1 MLSACNTKIGE
12 LSRGDEIVGLNRAL
26 LYAGTP
32 TVIASL
38 WNVDDAATGLLMQ
51 KFYTYLKEGMGKAEA
66 LQKARRELRQEY
78 REYSHPYFWAAF
90 SLTGDPGN

>member
-1 MLSACNTKIGE
+1 MPVTREIGQ

-38 WNVDDAATGLLMQ
+38 WSVDDRSTALLMQ
-51 KFYTYLKEGMGKAEA
+51 KFYTYLKDEGMGKAEA
-66 LQKARRELRQEY
+66 LQKAQSWLRKEY
-78 REYSHPYFWAAF
+78 PEYSHPYFWAAF
-90 SLTGDPGN
+90 SLTGDPGK